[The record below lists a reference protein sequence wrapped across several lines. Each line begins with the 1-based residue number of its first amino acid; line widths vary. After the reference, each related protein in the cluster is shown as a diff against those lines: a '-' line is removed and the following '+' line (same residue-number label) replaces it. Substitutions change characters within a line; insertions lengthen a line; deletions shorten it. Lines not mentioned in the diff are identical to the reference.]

1 MRFDW
6 VNILATVIFVSI
18 VVTLILAVASYF
30 AYKVREARRPRS
42 AAELRETGEAPA
54 FFSEYRPD
62 AATPAATAPATSA
75 PVVPVSGKPAVTASA
90 TTREV

>member
-30 AYKVREARRPRS
+30 AYKVREARRPKT
-42 AAELRETGEAPA
+42 AAELRKEGEVKV
-54 FFSEYRPD
+54 FFEQYEPNEKSVE
-62 AATPAATAPATSA
+62 
-75 PVVPVSGKPAVTASA
+75 
-90 TTREV
+90 

>member
-30 AYKVREARRPRS
+30 AYKVREARRPKT
-42 AAELRETGEAPA
+42 AAELREEGQMKA
-54 FFSEYRPD
+54 FFSPYEP
-62 AATPAATAPATSA
+62 
-75 PVVPVSGKPAVTASA
+75 KP
-90 TTREV
+90 

>member
-30 AYKVREARRPRS
+30 AYKVRESRRPKTAS
-42 AAELRETGEAPA
+42 ELRQEGQMKA
-54 FFSEYRPD
+54 FFNQYEPGSK
-62 AATPAATAPATSA
+62 PATT
-75 PVVPVSGKPAVTASA
+75 TASA
-90 TTREV
+90 NTQVRQ

>member
-30 AYKVREARRPRS
+30 AYKVREARRPKT
-42 AAELRETGEAPA
+42 AAELRQEGELKV
-54 FFSEYRPD
+54 FFDQYQPTAEE
-62 AATPAATAPATSA
+62 AAT
-75 PVVPVSGKPAVTASA
+75 K
-90 TTREV
+90 E

>member
-30 AYKVREARRPRS
+30 AYKVREARRPKT
-42 AAELRETGEAPA
+42 AAELRQEGQVKVFFEQYEPA
-54 FFSEYRPD
+54 E
-62 AATPAATAPATSA
+62 
-75 PVVPVSGKPAVTASA
+75 KPVTA
-90 TTREV
+90 TETQEV

>member
-30 AYKVREARRPRS
+30 AYKVREARRPKT
-42 AAELRETGEAPA
+42 AAELRQDGEMKA
-54 FFSEYRPD
+54 FFTPYQPGQATGTTT
-62 AATPAATAPATSA
+62 AAA
-75 PVVPVSGKPAVTASA
+75 GA
-90 TTREV
+90 TTKQP

>member
-30 AYKVREARRPRS
+30 AYKVREARRPKT
-42 AAELRETGEAPA
+42 AAELRRDGEQKT
-54 FFSEYRPD
+54 FFEEYRP
-62 AATPAATAPATSA
+62 AATPAGA
-75 PVVPVSGKPAVTASA
+75 A
-90 TTREV
+90 TTTEASEAAPLNAASKQ

>member
-30 AYKVREARRPRS
+30 AYKVREARRPRT
-42 AAELRETGEAPA
+42 AAELRREGQGDKR
-54 FFSEYRPD
+54 FFEEYRPG
-62 AATPAATAPATSA
+62 TAATAA
-75 PVVPVSGKPAVTASA
+75 PKTTTPVARDTEAPSPINAASKQ
-90 TTREV
+90 

>member
-30 AYKVREARRPRS
+30 AYKVREARRPKT
-42 AAELRETGEAPA
+42 AAELRQEGQVKVFFNEYKPGEQSAAAAPTG
-54 FFSEYRPD
+54 
-62 AATPAATAPATSA
+62 TPKA
-75 PVVPVSGKPAVTASA
+75 
-90 TTREV
+90 

>member
-6 VNILATVIFVSI
+6 VNILATLIFVSI

-42 AAELRETGEAPA
+42 AEELRREGQSKTL
-54 FFSEYRPD
+54 EYRG
-62 AATPAATAPATSA
+62 AAA
-75 PVVPVSGKPAVTASA
+75 ASA
-90 TTREV
+90 TTTKAEAAPVNVATKQ

>member
-30 AYKVREARRPRS
+30 AYKVREARRPKT
-42 AAELRETGEAPA
+42 AAELRQEGKTKVFFDQYQPSAGEA
-54 FFSEYRPD
+54 
-62 AATPAATAPATSA
+62 AAAAP
-75 PVVPVSGKPAVTASA
+75 K
-90 TTREV
+90 E

>member
-30 AYKVREARRPRS
+30 AYKVREARRPKT
-42 AAELRETGEAPA
+42 AAELRQEGQVKV
-54 FFSEYRPD
+54 FFNEYKPGD
-62 AATPAATAPATSA
+62 EAATTAAN
-75 PVVPVSGKPAVTASA
+75 
-90 TTREV
+90 TTPRP

>member
-30 AYKVREARRPRS
+30 AYKVREARRPKT
-42 AAELRETGEAPA
+42 AAELRQEGKVKV
-54 FFSEYRPD
+54 FFDQYEP
-62 AATPAATAPATSA
+62 
-75 PVVPVSGKPAVTASA
+75 KP
-90 TTREV
+90 